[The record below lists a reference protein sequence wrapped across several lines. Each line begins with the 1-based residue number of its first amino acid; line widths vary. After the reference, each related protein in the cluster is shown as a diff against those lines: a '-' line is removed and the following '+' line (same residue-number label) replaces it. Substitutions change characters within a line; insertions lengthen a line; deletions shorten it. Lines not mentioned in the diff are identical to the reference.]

1 MTEDEKKVDTGTAQA
16 GSCAG
21 TQPPERA
28 QGANPPTYPRG
39 RDTGKCMA
47 GDTRHSDG

>member
-1 MTEDEKKVDTGTAQA
+1 MTEDEKKLIQA
-16 GSCAG
+16 RHRLEAV
-21 TQPPERA
+21 QARNRQKERKA
-28 QGANPPTYPRG
+28 RTRPTYPRG